1 MKTNTDFFGWELL
14 QHLKVTQKVLACG
27 ARYLGSQ
34 RNQSAPGLQ
43 TVIADQVI
51 CFLREGFDP
60 LLGQPVLGE
69 KDVLIIQRIKK
80 HIIYIYI
87 YEVICVFYIGKN
99 NVVGDFLC
107 IYKHT
112 PNLTHGYM

>member
-1 MKTNTDFFGWELL
+1 MWPK
-14 QHLKVTQKVLACG
+14 KVLACG

-69 KDVLIIQRIKK
+69 KDVLIIQRIKT
-80 HIIYIYI
+80 HILYIYMKLYVCFTLVKI
-87 YEVICVFYIGKN
+87 TLWVIFCVYIN
-99 NVVGDFLC
+99 ILLC
-107 IYKHT
+107 
-112 PNLTHGYM
+112 